1 MLARVYFSK
10 NPVLKFAVEDV
21 LEQLMEDRFYRYQD
35 FDLALVSFSPKVY
48 PIDNRAIE
56 TFDNYFGEN
65 KWVAFHSTTAFA
77 NEKTVKDA
85 LVVLFIKFTS
95 NGGFRIFSVKGLSQ
109 NYRGLLKQTA
119 EYLES
124 YHGKKHLH
132 LIFSTFSQGLVG
144 FFIEDLG
151 KELKRIT
158 NLVGG
163 VASGI
168 DVPSFGVI
176 ANVYTSE
183 GVIKDGFAI
192 LTLENVEFATG
203 QALGYRILGP
213 IYTVTKAEENR
224 ILEVE
229 HEKVERLIKKLSRG
243 LNERD
248 IRIFWYSPIAILN
261 EYRKSVSVLRSFKRI
276 PCNKEYLEFY
286 GPIREGWKFR
296 FSFGLKE
303 ELLRANTEEAIR
315 VQNAVGEIDVAF
327 NFSCLA
333 RQFILEDLYEEE
345 ARRYSA
351 IFNTP
356 LFGFYTLGE
365 IGIDRI
371 GRKLK
376 YNNQTSVIVGVRE
389 L

>member
-1 MLARVYFSK
+1 MYYSK

-48 PIDNRAIE
+48 PIDNRVIE
-56 TFDNYFGEN
+56 TFDSYFGEH
-65 KWVAFHSTTAFA
+65 KWVAFHSIAAFA
-77 NEKTVKDA
+77 NEKTVKDS

-95 NGGFRIFSVKGLSQ
+95 HGGFRIHSVKGLSQ
-109 NYRGLLKQTA
+109 NYQSLLKQTA

-151 KELKRIT
+151 KKLMRIT

-163 VASGI
+163 VASGV
-168 DVPSFGVI
+168 DVPTFGVI

-192 LTLENVEFATG
+192 LTLENVEYAIG
-203 QALGYRILGP
+203 QAVGYRILGP
-213 IYTVTKAEENR
+213 IYTITKAEGTR

-229 HEKVERLIKKLSRG
+229 HEKVERLIKKLTKG

-261 EYRKSVSVLRSFKRI
+261 TYKKNIFVLRSFKRI
-276 PCNKEYLEFY
+276 PCNKEFLEFY

-303 ELLRANTEEAIR
+303 ELLRADTEEAIKI
-315 VQNAVGEIDVAF
+315 QSSLGEMDVAF

-333 RQFILEDLYEEE
+333 RQFILENLYEEE

-365 IGIDRI
+365 IGVDRI
-371 GRKLK
+371 GKRLK